1 MPERPKVEPKVVAD
15 VKELTEDSDVETV
28 EADSGDDECAKFRLA
43 TSLPSAG
50 LVARRLVI
58 GS

>member
-1 MPERPKVEPKVVAD
+1 VEPKVVAD
-15 VKELTEDSDVETV
+15 VKELTEDSDVERV
-28 EADSGDDECAKFRLA
+28 EADSGDDECAKFGLP

-50 LVARRLVI
+50 LAAPRLVI